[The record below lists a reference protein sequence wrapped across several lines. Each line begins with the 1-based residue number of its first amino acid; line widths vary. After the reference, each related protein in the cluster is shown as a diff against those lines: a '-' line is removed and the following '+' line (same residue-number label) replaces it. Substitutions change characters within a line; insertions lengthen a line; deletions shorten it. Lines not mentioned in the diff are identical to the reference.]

1 MILIIRFLA
10 QIDTVAMKMR
20 LLLLT
25 TFDDY
30 SLFVIK

>member
-20 LLLLT
+20 LLT